1 MLESLHL
8 LTWPGENIFGDNPT
22 LYFLLFYMPF
32 ILFLLYGQ
40 KFQTW
45 MVLNE
50 IGRSLNKLKMMKE
63 RSRKE
68 AIDYFTNVCKTSYDP
83 TERIDQFLEYFTI
96 FPVDTDPSGIMKK
109 IEHIITLRDDRLRSE
124 VRKMITINDPVK
136 MSAAENILEA
146 TTALNFIYKIV
157 RHYYLLGKRTMSL
170 YVLIQLQVL
179 MPIILQ
185 EADALMKAIDAFKSA
200 QPIGDGI
207 GAMVAG
213 KLMLN
218 TEKRIIG
225 KDTVMGESE
234 FNGRFLYLIKAEG
247 PAGNVG
253 QIGTVVEKLIEE
265 MGLRPNA
272 IVMIDAALKLEGEK
286 TGDIAEGIG
295 AAIGGIGVDRF
306 KIEEVA
312 TKYNIPL
319 YAIVIKESII
329 DAITVMRKEI
339 AEATDKVIGIIKRI
353 LDEKTKVG
361 DKVFIIGV
369 GNTLGIGQ

>member
-1 MLESLHL
+1 MLPL
-8 LTWPGENIFGDNPT
+8 LTWPGESIFSDNPT
-22 LYFLLFYMPF
+22 LYFLLFYTPF

-50 IGRSLNKLKMMKE
+50 IGRSLNKLKMMKDK
-63 RSRKE
+63 SRKE
-68 AIDYFTNVCKTSYDP
+68 AIDYFTNVCKTSSDP

-96 FPVDTDPSGIMKK
+96 LPVDTDPSGIMKK

-124 VRKMITINDPVK
+124 VRKMIAINDPVK

-146 TTALNFIYKIV
+146 TTALNYIYKIV
-157 RHYYLLGKRTMSL
+157 RHFYLLGKRTMSL
-170 YVLIQLQVL
+170 YVLVQLQMV

-213 KLMLN
+213 KLMIN
-218 TEKRIIG
+218 CEKKIIG
-225 KDTVMGESE
+225 KDTVMSESE
-234 FNGRFLYLIKAEG
+234 FNGRSLYLIKAEG

-265 MGLRPNA
+265 MGLKPNA

-312 TKYNIPL
+312 TKHHIPL

-353 LDEKTKVG
+353 LDEKTSVG